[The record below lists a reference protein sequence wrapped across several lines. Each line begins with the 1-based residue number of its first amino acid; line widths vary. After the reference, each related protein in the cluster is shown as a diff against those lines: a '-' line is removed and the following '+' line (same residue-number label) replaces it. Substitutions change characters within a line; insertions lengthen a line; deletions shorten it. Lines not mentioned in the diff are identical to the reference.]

1 MRWWGD
7 HWENRALK
15 YLRRQGLKRVTRNYL
30 CPAGEV
36 DLIMRDGHTL
46 VFVEVRFRTEQA
58 WVSAAESVTPAKQRK
73 VARAAA
79 HFLQHHREYAA
90 WPCRFDVLAIT
101 QSDESGKKARP
112 HYDWIQ
118 AAFDVP
124 FFH

>member
-15 YLRRQGLKRVTRNYL
+15 YLRRQGLKLVTRNYL
-30 CPAGEV
+30 CASGEV
-36 DLIMRDGHTL
+36 DLIMRDGPTL
-46 VFVEVRFRTEQA
+46 VFVEVRFRAESA

-79 HFLQHHREYAA
+79 HFLQNNRKFGD

-101 QSDESGKKARP
+101 QSDEPGKKIQP
-112 HYDWIQ
+112 QYDWIQ
-118 AAFDVP
+118 AAFDAS

>member
-7 HWENRALK
+7 HWENRALT
-15 YLRRQGLKRVTRNYL
+15 YLRRQGLKLVTRNYL
-30 CPAGEV
+30 CASGEV
-36 DLIMRDGHTL
+36 DLIMRDGPTL
-46 VFVEVRFRTEQA
+46 VFVEVRFRAESA

-79 HFLQHHREYAA
+79 HFLQNNRKFDD

-101 QSDESGKKARP
+101 QSDEPGNKIQP
-112 HYDWIQ
+112 QFDWIQ
-118 AAFDVP
+118 AAFDAS